1 MILSLKELLNVSSD
15 WMDVKGKGVVSGA
28 SQAPNSSQASTS
40 AGGSMGGGN
49 APTDFQ
55 YNQIE
60 RIIDA
65 LTLALPSRTGG
76 AGYGSANQLNPA
88 QPFLDSDIKEL
99 SYDLGVDP
107 RILKFQL
114 QKNFK

>member
-40 AGGSMGGGN
+40 AGGSVAGGGN

-65 LTLALPSRTGG
+65 LTLALPTRSATGG
-76 AGYGSANQLNPA
+76 YGGSAN
-88 QPFLDSDIKEL
+88 
-99 SYDLGVDP
+99 
-107 RILKFQL
+107 
-114 QKNFK
+114 

>member
-1 MILSLKELLNVSSD
+1 MKKKKSQFVLHNDEHIQVILSLKELLNVSSD

-40 AGGSMGGGN
+40 AGGSVAGGGN

-65 LTLALPSRTGG
+65 LTLALPSRTGA

-88 QPFLDSDIKEL
+88 QPF
-99 SYDLGVDP
+99 
-107 RILKFQL
+107 
-114 QKNFK
+114 